1 MIKNKIQP
9 MLKYFIAITLTLA
22 GSSLF
27 AQNETKRYLGK
38 HFGDHPNVEYFIE
51 KKLSKKANILTYEEI
66 RYDRNQI
73 RTATYFSYRHVV
85 NLTVTDNVPVVVYD
99 SAAAASGEFVFS
111 VTVKGDSLIDNTGKL
126 FPKAG
131 KGDPLTFTSFEGLE
145 LYLRYNPPTRNFQVD
160 FNYLDEAPKF
170 FRPFRMKTIGEI
182 KIAVSDQY
190 IADCYELAVFSLD
203 SSNVAD
209 GKLYIDKST
218 SVVVKKEYIVHEKTD
233 AAIGDVKSV
242 ANELMVSTNYEIDL
256 SSIATPSASDYVEAA
271 FTKINRNGDYNEA
284 LKIIDKALDN
294 NISFD
299 LIQARLRIMT
309 NQKTSTET
317 IKFLK
322 AYWDNS
328 NLTAMDLHRL
338 GRSFLRDGKIDMA
351 TEIFEH
357 NARKHSNN
365 YVTLVGLARV
375 YSVKGELKKAKDLL
389 EQSLKLDMDEGNRTN
404 IKNNIMRLSKGE
416 KML

>member
-1 MIKNKIQP
+1 
-9 MLKYFIAITLTLA
+9 
-22 GSSLF
+22 
-27 AQNETKRYLGK
+27 
-38 HFGDHPNVEYFIE
+38 
-51 KKLSKKANILTYEEI
+51 
-66 RYDRNQI
+66 
-73 RTATYFSYRHVV
+73 VV
-85 NLTVTDNVPVVVYD
+85 KLTVTDNVPAVVYD
-99 SAAAASGEFVFS
+99 SLIIGSGYVFS
-111 VTVKGDSLIDNTGKL
+111 VTLKGDSLIDNTGKL

-131 KGDPLTFTSFEGLE
+131 KADQLTFTSFEGLE

-209 GKLYIDKST
+209 GKLYIDKRT
-218 SVVVKKEYIVHEKTD
+218 SEVVKKEYIVREKPD
-233 AAIGDVKSV
+233 AATGERKSIG
-242 ANELMVSTNYEIDL
+242 NELMIPTNYEIDL
-256 SSIATPSASDYVEAA
+256 SSIANPSASDYVEAA
-271 FTKINRNGDYNEA
+271 YTKLNRNGDYNGA
-284 LKIIDKALDN
+284 QKLIDKALN
-294 NISFD
+294 NNVSFE
-299 LIQARLRIMT
+299 LILARLRMMT
-309 NQKTSTET
+309 KQNTSAET

-328 NLTAMDLHRL
+328 SLTVMDLHRI
-338 GRSFLRDGKIDMA
+338 GRSLLRDGKIDLA

-357 NARKHSNN
+357 NVKKHPDN
-365 YVTLVGLARV
+365 YVTLVGLARA

-389 EQSLKLDMDEGNRTN
+389 ERAVKLDMDEGNRTN
-404 IKNNIMRLSKGE
+404 IKNNITHLSNGE

>member
-85 NLTVTDNVPVVVYD
+85 KLAVTDNVPIVVYD

-218 SVVVKKEYIVHEKTD
+218 YEVVKKEYIVHEKTD
-233 AAIGDVKSV
+233 AAMGDVKSV
-242 ANELMVSTNYEIDL
+242 ANELMVSTNYAIDL

-299 LIQARLRIMT
+299 LIQPRFCSRTIQSDLVAGLFFGHLRIIHH
-309 NQKTSTET
+309 T
-317 IKFLK
+317 IAF
-322 AYWDNS
+322 
-328 NLTAMDLHRL
+328 
-338 GRSFLRDGKIDMA
+338 F
-351 TEIFEH
+351 
-357 NARKHSNN
+357 
-365 YVTLVGLARV
+365 
-375 YSVKGELKKAKDLL
+375 
-389 EQSLKLDMDEGNRTN
+389 
-404 IKNNIMRLSKGE
+404 
-416 KML
+416 

>member
-1 MIKNKIQP
+1 MI
-9 MLKYFIAITLTLA
+9 KYFIATALTLA
-22 GSSLF
+22 GSGLF
-27 AQNETKRYLGK
+27 AQNETRRYLGK
-38 HFGDHPNVEYFIE
+38 HFGDHPNTEYFVE
-51 KKLSKKANILTYEEI
+51 KKLSNKANTLTYEEI

-73 RTATYFSYRHVV
+73 RTATYFSFRHVV
-85 NLTVTDNVPVVVYD
+85 KLTVTDKVPVVVYD
-99 SAAAASGEFVFS
+99 SAATASGEFVFS

-145 LYLRYNPPTRNFQVD
+145 TYLKYNPPTRNFQVD

-190 IADCYELAVFSLD
+190 IADCYELAVYSLD

-233 AAIGDVKSV
+233 AAIGDVKSA
-242 ANELMVSTNYEIDL
+242 ANELMVSRNYEIDL
-256 SSIATPSASDYVEAA
+256 SSIVTPSASDYVEAA
-271 FTKINRNGDYNEA
+271 FTKINRNGDYNGA
-284 LKIIDKALDN
+284 QKIIDKALN
-294 NISFD
+294 NNVSFE
-299 LIQARLRIMT
+299 LILARLRMMT
-309 NQKTSTET
+309 KQNTSAET

-328 NLTAMDLHRL
+328 SLTVMDLHRI
-338 GRSFLRDGKIDMA
+338 GRSLLRDGKIDLA

-357 NARKHSNN
+357 NVKKHPDN
-365 YVTLVGLARV
+365 YVTLVGLARA

-389 EQSLKLDMDEGNRTN
+389 ERAVKLDMDEGNRTN
-404 IKNNIMRLSKGE
+404 IKNNITHLSNGE